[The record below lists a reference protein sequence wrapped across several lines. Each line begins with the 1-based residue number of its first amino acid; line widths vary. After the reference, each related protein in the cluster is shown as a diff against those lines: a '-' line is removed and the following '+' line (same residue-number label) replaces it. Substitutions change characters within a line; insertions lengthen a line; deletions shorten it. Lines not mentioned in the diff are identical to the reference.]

1 MIQNESYILANGRS
15 IPKIGLGTWF
25 IPDDQATAA
34 VQSAMA
40 AGYRL
45 IDTAQAYGNEAGA
58 GEGIRSCGVN
68 REHLFVTSK
77 VAAEAKSYDAAANA
91 MQTPAA

>member
-25 IPDDQATAA
+25 ITDDQATAA
-34 VQSAMA
+34 VQSATA

-45 IDTAQAYGNEAGA
+45 IDTAQAYGNEAGV

-77 VAAEAKSYDAAANA
+77 VTAEAKSYDAAADA